1 MSRGDLPGRPTPHP
15 IGQRLPAVYLEDAFA
30 QRFTGGLDDVL
41 SPVFLVLDNL
51 AAYVDPLVAPD
62 DFVEWLAGWVGVEL
76 DETWP
81 DRRRRAVVDAAVV
94 AHRRRGTARGLAE
107 HVRLVA
113 GVDVELVESGGAV
126 WSATPGAAPPGVDP
140 PHVTVR
146 IGVPDPAAVD
156 RVRLDRAVREAVPAH
171 VTYAVEVVAQG

>member
-1 MSRGDLPGRPTPHP
+1 MSRGDLATLPTPHP
-15 IGQRLPAVYLEDAFA
+15 IGQQLPGTYLEDDLA
-30 QRFTGGLDDVL
+30 QRFTAGLDDVL
-41 SPVFLVLDNL
+41 APVFLVLDNL

-81 DRRRRAVVDAAVV
+81 DARRRAVVDAAVV

-107 HVRLVA
+107 HVRLVT
-113 GVDVELVESGGAV
+113 GVEVDLVETGGAV
-126 WSATPGAAPPGVDP
+126 WSATPGTAPPGREP

-146 IGVPDPAAVD
+146 VRAPDPAAVD
-156 RVRLDRAVREAVPAH
+156 RVRLDRAVREAIPAH
-171 VTYAVEVVAQG
+171 VAYAVEVVASG